1 MPNVSVCFAQ
11 ICAYVM
17 FLIYNKMCLI
27 REISLQI
34 NQFKVSYSGKLQNM
48 KIRST
53 INKYSF
59 CSNIFIMLKSCFF
72 GIIYCL
78 YIFCFICFKYKTSKT
93 EIIATYKNIRAYIL
107 FHYQLYVICMST
119 EMLTVSNC
127 YFLFLYTLL
136 S

>member
-1 MPNVSVCFAQ
+1 
-11 ICAYVM
+11 M